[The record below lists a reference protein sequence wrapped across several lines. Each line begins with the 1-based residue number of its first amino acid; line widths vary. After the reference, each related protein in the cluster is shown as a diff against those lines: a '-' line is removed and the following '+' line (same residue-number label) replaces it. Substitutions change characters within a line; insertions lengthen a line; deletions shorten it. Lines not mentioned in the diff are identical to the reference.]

1 MAGEVRHPLFARLF
15 DRFSGLMEKE
25 IGRWRDELLADL
37 QGRVIEVGAGNGI
50 NFRHY
55 PPTVEEVVAVE
66 PEPYLRAK
74 AQQAAETAPVR
85 VSVRHG
91 LADALD
97 FDDDSFD
104 GAVASLVL
112 CSVPDQRD
120 AIAELRRVLKAD
132 GELRFLEH
140 VRADGRVKARLQMTL
155 DRTRIWP
162 TLAGG
167 CRCSRD
173 TMSSIR
179 AVGFRIDRQ
188 RKIDVGPGWT
198 HTNPHVIGVAVTER

>member
-1 MAGEVRHPLFARLF
+1 VADEVRHPLFARFF

-37 QGRVIEVGAGNGI
+37 RGRVIEVGAGNGI

-55 PPTVEEVVAVE
+55 PASVQEVVAVE

-74 AQQAAETAPVR
+74 AEHAAQTAPVR
-85 VSVRHG
+85 VSVLPG
-91 LADALD
+91 LADALE
-97 FDDDSFD
+97 FEDDSFD

-112 CSVPDQRD
+112 CSVPDQAK
-120 AIAELRRVLKAD
+120 AIAELRRVLKPD

-140 VRADGRVKARLQMTL
+140 VRSDRSGKARLQLAL
-155 DRTRIWP
+155 DRTRLWP
-162 TLAGG
+162 TVAGG

-173 TMSSIR
+173 TVNAIR
-179 AVGFRIDRQ
+179 AAGFRVAQERN
-188 RKIDVGPGWT
+188 IDVGPAWS
-198 HTNPHVIGVAVTER
+198 HTNPHVIGVAVNAP